1 MNLLPDSRS
10 KSLRVARSEAFIGS
24 AVAGISPSADEKIN
38 DDDRKDDTDSA
49 APIVSNAGTHVI
61 APAAENEQK
70 NDEDND

>member
-1 MNLLPDSRS
+1 MLDP
-10 KSLRVARSEAFIGS
+10 AP
-24 AVAGISPSADEKIN
+24 PSADEKIN